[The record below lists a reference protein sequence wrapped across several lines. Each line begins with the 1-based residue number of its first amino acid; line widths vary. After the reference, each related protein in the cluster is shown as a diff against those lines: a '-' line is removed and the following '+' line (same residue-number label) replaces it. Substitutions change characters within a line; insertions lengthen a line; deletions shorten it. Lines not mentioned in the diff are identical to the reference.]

1 MTLPAQ
7 RPALRSGRDADMN
20 DVMNR
25 VVDTLLATDAYKLDH
40 RRQYPQGTEVVF
52 SNLTARGTRI
62 PGVEVTVF
70 FGLQALLTRITEQW
84 DEFFSLDDAALDVVL
99 AEYARSVTSLLGA
112 NDVGTDQFRVLH
124 GIGHLPLRVRGFREG
139 ALVPLRV
146 PYFTIENTDPRV
158 FWLTNYLETE
168 LSAELWQPITSA
180 TLAWRN
186 RCLLDDRAELSG
198 DPDAVDYQGH
208 DFSCR
213 GMAGMHAA
221 AASSAGHLISFRGTD
236 TLSAVRFIDRYY
248 PGDNGNVAASCA
260 ATEHSVMC
268 AGGRDTE
275 FDTFQ
280 RLLDLYPSG
289 ILSIVSDTYDLW
301 QVCTDFLPRL
311 KDRVMDRDG
320 KLVIRPDSGDPELI
334 LCGDPNAPEGSPARR
349 GVVNLLAD
357 EFGTVVNEKG
367 YRNLD
372 PHVGAIYGDSIT
384 YERADAITS
393 NLMRQGF
400 AATAV
405 TFGYGSFTYQ
415 YQTRDTFKMA
425 MKATWVQINGKG
437 YDIQKDPITDDGTKK
452 SAAGRLAVRR
462 MMDSRPYLIE
472 HANPDQESNQA
483 LELVYENGK
492 MLRQSSFAD
501 VRDELRYETE
511 LYLRRIK
518 RPKFDKVVS

>member
-1 MTLPAQ
+1 VERGSTT
-7 RPALRSGRDADMN
+7 R
-20 DVMNR
+20 
-25 VVDTLLATDAYKLDH
+25 LAAYKLDH
-40 RRQYPQGTEVVF
+40 RRQYPEGTEVVF

-70 FGLQALLTRITEQW
+70 FGLQALLTQITQRWE
-84 DEFFSLDDAALDVVL
+84 EFFGLDTAALDAVLSEYDRVV
-99 AEYARSVTSLLGA
+99 TDLLGT
-112 NDVGTDQFRVLH
+112 NEVGTDHFRVLH
-124 GIGHLPLRVRGFREG
+124 GIGHLPLRVTAFREG

-168 LSAELWQPITSA
+168 LSAELCQPITSA
-180 TLAWRN
+180 TIAWRN
-186 RCLLDDRAELSG
+186 RRLLDERAEASG

-213 GMAGMHAA
+213 GMAGMAA
-221 AASSAGHLISFRGTD
+221 SAASSAGHLISFRGTD
-236 TLSAVRFIDRYY
+236 TLRAVRFIDRYY
-248 PGDNGNVAASCA
+248 PGDNGIVAGSCP

-268 AGGRDTE
+268 AGGRDAE
-275 FDTFQ
+275 FETFE

-289 ILSIVSDTYDLW
+289 TLAVVSDTYDLW

-311 KDRVMDRDG
+311 KSKIVARDG

-357 EFGTVVNEKG
+357 EFGTVLNNKG
-367 YRNLD
+367 YRDLD

-400 AATAV
+400 ASTAV
-405 TFGYGSFTYQ
+405 IFGYGSYTYQ

-425 MKATWVQINGKG
+425 MKATWVQINGDG
-437 YDIQKDPITDDGTKK
+437 RDILRDPVTDDGTKK
-452 SAAGRLAVRR
+452 SATGRLAVRR
-462 MMDSRPYLIE
+462 TIDGRPYLIE
-472 HANPDQESNQA
+472 HADPDQEADQE
-483 LELVYENGK
+483 LQLVYDNGK

-501 VRDELRYETE
+501 VRDELRYETG
-511 LYLRRIK
+511 LYLRRTK
-518 RPKFDKVVS
+518 RPVASREL

>member
-1 MTLPAQ
+1 MTS
-7 RPALRSGRDADMN
+7 RSSRRDADM
-20 DVMNR
+20 DDATNR

-40 RRQYPQGTEVVF
+40 RRQYPLGTEVVF

-62 PGVEVTVF
+62 PDVEVTVF
-70 FGLQALLTRITEQW
+70 FGLQALLTQITQRW
-84 DEFFSLDDAALDVVL
+84 DEFFNLDDAALDAVL
-99 AEYARSVTSLLGA
+99 AEYDSVVTSLLGA
-112 NDVGTDQFRVLH
+112 NDVGTDHFRVLH
-124 GIGHLPLRVRGFREG
+124 KIGHLPLRVKAFREG

-186 RCLLDDRAELSG
+186 RCLLDDRAEASG
-198 DPDAVDYQGH
+198 EPDAVGYQGH

-213 GMAGMHAA
+213 GMAGMQAA

-236 TLSAVRFIDRYY
+236 TLSAIRFIDRYY
-248 PGDNGNVAASCA
+248 PGANGIVAGSCA

-268 AGGRDTE
+268 ASGRDAE
-275 FDTFQ
+275 FETFA
-280 RLLDLYPSG
+280 RLLELYPSG
-289 ILSIVSDTYDLW
+289 TLAIVSDTYDLW

-311 KDRVMDRDG
+311 KSKIMARDG
-320 KLVIRPDSGDPELI
+320 KVVIRPDSGDPELI
-334 LCGDPNAPEGSPARR
+334 LCGDPNAPKGSPAHR

-357 EFGTVVNEKG
+357 EFGTIVNDKG
-367 YRNLD
+367 YRDLN
-372 PHVGAIYGDSIT
+372 PHIGAIYGDSIT

-400 AATAV
+400 ASTAV
-405 TFGYGSFTYQ
+405 IFGYGSFTYQ

-425 MKATWVQINGKG
+425 MKATWVQINGQG
-437 YDIQKDPITDDGTKK
+437 HDIQKDPITDDGTKK
-452 SAAGRLAVRR
+452 SATGRLAVRR
-462 MMDSRPYLIE
+462 TMDGRPYLIE
-472 HANPDQESNQA
+472 HASAEQETDQELQ
-483 LELVYENGK
+483 LVYDNGK

-511 LYLRRIK
+511 LYLRRTK
-518 RPKFDKVVS
+518 RPVSDEEVS

>member
-1 MTLPAQ
+1 MTTPTQ
-7 RPALRSGRDADMN
+7 RLVDSRKDPDMN
-20 DVMNR
+20 DVVNR

-52 SNLTARGTRI
+52 SNLTARGSRI
-62 PGVEVTVF
+62 PGVDVTVF
-70 FGLQALLTRITEQW
+70 FGLQALLTQITERW
-84 DEFFSLDDAALDVVL
+84 DEFFSLDDDALDAVL
-99 AEYARSVTSLLGA
+99 AEYDRVVTELLGT
-112 NDVGTDQFRVLH
+112 NDVGTEHFRVLH
-124 GIGHLPLRVRGFREG
+124 SIGYLPLRIKAFREG

-146 PYFTIENTDPRV
+146 PYFTVENTDPRV

-180 TLAWRN
+180 TIAWRN
-186 RCLLDDRAELSG
+186 RLLLDERAEESG
-198 DPDAVDYQGH
+198 DPAAVDYQGH

-213 GMAGMHAA
+213 GMAGMAAA

-236 TLSAVRFIDRYY
+236 TLSAIRYINRYY
-248 PGDNGNVAASCA
+248 PGDNGIVAGSCP

-275 FDTFQ
+275 FETFE
-280 RLLDLYPSG
+280 RLLDLYPTG
-289 ILSIVSDTYDLW
+289 TLAIVSDTWDLW

-311 KDRVMDRDG
+311 KDKILSRNG

-334 LCGDPNAPEGSPARR
+334 LCGDPNAPEGSPAHR

-357 EFGTVVNEKG
+357 AFGATLNEKG
-367 YRNLD
+367 YRDLD

-384 YERADAITS
+384 YERADAITA

-400 AATAV
+400 ASTAV
-405 TFGYGSFTYQ
+405 IFGYGSYTYQ

-425 MKATWVQINGKG
+425 MKATWVQINGQG
-437 YDIQKDPITDDGTKK
+437 RDIQKDPVTDDGTKK
-452 SAAGRLAVRR
+452 SATGRLAVRR

-472 HANPDQESNQA
+472 HANPEQEATQA
-483 LELVYENGK
+483 LQPVYEDGK
-492 MLRQSSFAD
+492 LLRQSSFAD
-501 VRDELRYETE
+501 VRDELGYETG
-511 LYLRRIK
+511 LYLRRTGRRRK
-518 RPKFDKVVS
+518 ETR

>member
-1 MTLPAQ
+1 MT
-7 RPALRSGRDADMN
+7 
-20 DVMNR
+20 DVVNR

-62 PGVEVTVF
+62 PGVDVTVF
-70 FGLQALLTRITEQW
+70 FGLQPLLTQISQRWE
-84 DEFFSLDDAALDVVL
+84 EFFTLDDTALDAVL
-99 AEYARSVTSLLGA
+99 AEYERVVTELLGA
-112 NDVGTDQFRVLH
+112 NDIGTDHFRILH
-124 GIGHLPLRVRGFREG
+124 RIGYLPLRVKAFREG

-180 TLAWRN
+180 TIAWRN
-186 RCLLDDRAELSG
+186 RVLLDERAEKSG

-213 GMAGMHAA
+213 GMAGIPAA
-221 AASSAGHLISFRGTD
+221 AASSAGHLLNFRGTD
-236 TLSAVRFIDRYY
+236 TLSAIRYIDRYY
-248 PGDNGNVAASCA
+248 PGDNGIVAGSCP

-268 AGGRDTE
+268 AGGRDAE
-275 FDTFQ
+275 FATFE

-289 ILSIVSDTYDLW
+289 TLAIVSDTYDLW

-311 KDRVMDRDG
+311 KSKILARDG

-334 LCGDPNAPEGSPARR
+334 LCGNPDAGENSPARR

-357 EFGTVVNEKG
+357 TFGTVLNDKG
-367 YRNLD
+367 YRELD

-384 YERADAITS
+384 YERADAITA

-400 AATAV
+400 ASTAV
-405 TFGYGSFTYQ
+405 IFGYGSFTYQ

-425 MKATWVQINGKG
+425 MKATWVQINGQG
-437 YDIQKDPITDDGTKK
+437 RDIQKDPVTDDGTKK
-452 SAAGRLAVRR
+452 SATGRLAVCR

-472 HANPDQESNQA
+472 HANPEQEANQA
-483 LELVYENGK
+483 LQLVYEDGK
-492 MLRQSSFAD
+492 LLRQRSFAD
-501 VRDELRYETE
+501 VRDELGYETG
-511 LYLRRIK
+511 LYLRRTRGAAAGK
-518 RPKFDKVVS
+518 EAS